1 MGGSRMSC
9 LRPYRVGAVGALLA
23 ALALSGCGSDQSTL
37 DPHSKPA
44 REIADLWWWMLA
56 AATFVLLGALTLLL
70 VSWLRRHKPGLP
82 VIGRLSERG
91 YDGVVVTFGMF
102 LPLVALVAV
111 FIVANFSVASDT
123 DAPEAGSTAMT
134 TVVTGNQ
141 WFWAVRYPGTS
152 GAVTANEIHIPAGT
166 RVNAVL
172 RTDDVIH
179 SFWVPQL
186 NRKADMIPGHPN
198 RILLY
203 ADHPGVYRGQCA
215 EFCGL
220 QHANMAMT
228 VVVDPPARFR
238 AWLTNMARPRQVPA
252 TAEQRRGEQVFL
264 SERCSSCH
272 TIRGT
277 RANGTIG
284 PDLTHLAT
292 RSTLAAL
299 TIPNTPRWLSRWIS
313 DPQQI
318 KPGTKMPALGL
329 SAAEIRSLVA
339 YLGGLH

>member
-1 MGGSRMSC
+1 MSH
-9 LRPYRVGAVGALLA
+9 LRPRTYPVGALAALLA
-23 ALALSGCGSDQSTL
+23 ALTVSGCGSDQSTL
-37 DPHSKPA
+37 DPHSQPA

-56 AATFVLLGALTLLL
+56 AAAFVLLGALTLLL

-82 VIGRLSERG
+82 IVGSLSERG

-111 FIVANFSVASDT
+111 FVVANFSVASDT
-123 DAPEAGSTAMT
+123 DAPDAGSTAMT
-134 TVVTGNQ
+134 LVVTGNQ
-141 WFWAVRYPGTS
+141 WFWDLRYPGTR
-152 GAVTANEIHIPAGT
+152 GAVTANEIHIPTRT
-166 RVNAVL
+166 RVNTVL

-228 VVVDPPARFR
+228 VVAESPARFR
-238 AWLTNMARPRQVPA
+238 AWLTNMARPRQPPA
-252 TAEQRRGEQVFL
+252 SAEQRRGERVFL

-277 RANGTIG
+277 PADGTIG

-292 RSTLAAL
+292 RSTLAAQ
-299 TIPNTPRWLSRWIS
+299 TIPNTASSLSRWIS

-329 SAAEIRSLVA
+329 SAADIRSLVA
-339 YLGGLH
+339 YLRGLR

>member
-1 MGGSRMSC
+1 MSH
-9 LRPYRVGAVGALLA
+9 LRPRPYPVGAVVALLA
-23 ALALSGCGSDQSTL
+23 ALVVSGCGSRQSTL
-37 DPHSKPA
+37 DPQSTPA

-56 AATFVLLGALTLLL
+56 AAAFVLLGALTLLL
-70 VSWLRRHKPGLP
+70 VAWLRRHRPGLP
-82 VIGRLSERG
+82 VIGRLGERG

-111 FIVANFSVASDT
+111 FVVANFSVASDT
-123 DAPEAGSTAMT
+123 DAPDAGSTAMT
-134 TVVTGNQ
+134 VVVTGNQ
-141 WFWAVRYPGTS
+141 WFWDVRYPGTS
-152 GAVTANEIHIPAGT
+152 GAVTANEIHLPART
-166 RVNAVL
+166 RVNTVL

-179 SFWVPQL
+179 SFWMPQL

-220 QHANMAMT
+220 QHANMATT
-228 VVVDPPARFR
+228 VVAEPPARFR
-238 AWLTNMARPRQVPA
+238 AWLANMARPRQVPA
-252 TAEQRRGEQVFL
+252 SAEQRRGERVFL
-264 SERCSSCH
+264 SQRCSSCH

-277 RANGTIG
+277 RADGTIG

-299 TIPNTPRWLSRWIS
+299 TIPNTARWLSRWIS

-318 KPGTKMPALGL
+318 KPGTKMPALAL
-329 SAAEIRSLVA
+329 SAAEVRSLVA
-339 YLGGLH
+339 YLRGLR